1 MKANY
6 YRSYLDELESK
17 SVKYTIIK
25 SNKLINY
32 LDIIKWRLISQRIK
46 LTKPGKRWVMIN
58 KYIILS
64 NLHRQIYFKK
74 IKGWERSNCPEI
86 WNI

>member
-32 LDIIKWRLISQRIK
+32 L
-46 LTKPGKRWVMIN
+46 
-58 KYIILS
+58 
-64 NLHRQIYFKK
+64 
-74 IKGWERSNCPEI
+74 EI
-86 WNI
+86 